1 MHSEIKNALDF
12 PDYYGGDLD
21 ALHDCLTDDYGS
33 EAVLIEI
40 YGYNFAPEEIRREL
54 EGIVAVFDSYA
65 GELSGFDYKI
75 MS

>member
-1 MHSEIKNALDF
+1 M
-12 PDYYGGDLD
+12 D

-54 EGIVAVFDSYA
+54 EGIMAVFDSCT

-75 MS
+75 IS